1 MVLRFVILEFNE
13 MEYCLT
19 RIHFLSS
26 EMVNDKKR
34 AFTSIMNL
42 LEFIFFDR
50 RRLINEKLSKL

>member
-13 MEYCLT
+13 MKYCLT

-50 RRLINEKLSKL
+50 EG